1 MDKNKQAIAY
11 VKCIVGLVLI
21 IAGGILG
28 TKGVEKYNSSKEAE
42 K

>member
-11 VKCIVGLVLI
+11 VKCFVGVVLF

-28 TKGVEKYNSSKEAE
+28 TKGVEKCNSSKEA
-42 K
+42 KM